1 LADLFSPEKE
11 KIGMATGRF
20 AGKIAIVTG
29 AASGIGAAIAR
40 LLVDEQ
46 AQVLAVDIDAEA
58 LVHSGPGITNFV
70 CDMTSSTQVDAM
82 IAEAVSRFGRI
93 DLLFNNAGTGAL
105 AETPDL
111 DNETWNRVFAINV
124 GAVLYAC
131 RAAIPHMRKQGGGA
145 IVNTA
150 SISGL
155 FADYGF
161 AAYNASKGA
170 VINYT
175 RSLAIDHARDN
186 IRVNAFCP
194 GFIVGTRLTAGLES
208 TPIRPL
214 WDQSIP
220 MGRGGTSEE
229 MAKVAAFLASEEAS
243 YVTGAILV
251 ADGGLT
257 AHTGQPN
264 LMAMMRG
271 QS

>member
-1 LADLFSPEKE
+1 
-11 KIGMATGRF
+11 MAAGRF
-20 AGKIAIVTG
+20 AGKTAIVTG

-40 LLVDEQ
+40 LLADEGAQVFAADIDEQ
-46 AQVLAVDIDAEA
+46 ALAHRA
-58 LVHSGPGITNFV
+58 PGITNYV
-70 CDMTSSTQVDAM
+70 CDVTSTEQVEKM
-82 IAEAVSRFGRI
+82 IAEVIARFGRI

-111 DNETWNRVFAINV
+111 KNETWDKVFAINV
-124 GAVLYAC
+124 NSVLYAC
-131 RAAIPHMRKQGGGA
+131 RAAIPHMRKQGAGA

-155 FADYGF
+155 YADYGF

-194 GFIVGTRLTAGLES
+194 GFIIGTRLTAGLES
-208 TPIRPL
+208 TPARPL
-214 WDQSIP
+214 WDQAIP
-220 MGRGGTSEE
+220 MGRGGTPEE
-229 MAKVAAFLASEEAS
+229 MAKVAAFLASDEAS

-264 LMAMMRG
+264 LMAMMRRARP
-271 QS
+271 